1 MSGMEN
7 TRSGGP
13 DERRL
18 ASWIGKSIL
27 VKGDVVSTG
36 DLVIDG
42 QVQGKIEVGDFALV
56 IGPTAAVT
64 ANLVAKT
71 ITISGKVTGNVT
83 GLAKVELKAS
93 AVVVGDIS
101 APSFVMED
109 GASLAGG
116 VDAHGR
122 RS

>member
-1 MSGMEN
+1 MIGMEN
-7 TRSGGP
+7 TRSGGT

-27 VKGDVVSTG
+27 IKGDVVSTG

-56 IGPTAAVT
+56 IGPAAAVT

-93 AVVVGDIS
+93 AVVEGDIS

-109 GASLAGG
+109 GASLAGT